1 MKKLGDMIACN
12 PQVKL
17 EKGKMYNLV
26 DIDSITIGN
35 RYVAGKSPELYNG
48 QSGCHFANGD
58 TVMARITPCLENGK
72 MAQVKCESQVG
83 FGSTE
88 LFVFRGVDGKS
99 DSNYVYYL
107 MSMPYIRQLAANSM
121 TGASGRQ
128 RADLDF
134 IKKIE
139 WKFPSLPIQKKIAS
153 ILSAYDNLI
162 ENNNKRIKILEQM
175 AENLYKEWFVRF
187 RFPGHETTP
196 IENGIPKGWEYK
208 RADEVID
215 FNPTIKIGDQK
226 AFTIIPMEALST
238 SSMVID
244 SNSLVNQETI
254 SGRRS
259 ENGDTL
265 LAKITPCLENGKTGF
280 VMGLPEGEVF
290 GGSTEFIVMR
300 SKTLTPH
307 FVYCIA
313 RSQYFRQT
321 AILSMNGADGRQR
334 VDENKLKSTKL
345 LQPTKALLN
354 HFEKIVSPLFENIS
368 RLVKENTNLIKQR
381 DLLLPRLMSGKLAV

>member
-1 MKKLGDMIACN
+1 MVECN

-17 EKGKMYNLV
+17 QKGSSYNVV
-26 DIDSITIGN
+26 DIDNIIVGN
-35 RYVAGKSPELYNG
+35 RTVLGKLPEMYNG

-58 TVMARITPCLENGK
+58 TVLARITPCLENGK
-72 MAQVKCESQVG
+72 FAQIRCETQKG

-88 LFVFRGVDGKS
+88 LFVFRGKKDKT
-99 DSNYVYYL
+99 DNDYVYYL
-107 MSMPYIRQLAANSM
+107 IALPFIRKMAANSM

-139 WKFPSLPIQKKIAS
+139 WSFPALPIQRKIAS

-196 IENGIPKGWEYK
+196 LENGIPKGWK
-208 RADEVID
+208 KNRLSDLID
-215 FNPTIKIGDQK
+215 VDPLLPIKNGIQIK
-226 AFTIIPMEALST
+226 SIPMEALST
-238 SSMVID
+238 DSMIVDENCIQ
-244 SNSLVNQETI
+244 LVDNP
-254 SGRRS
+254 SGS
-259 ENGDTL
+259 HSQNGDTL
-265 LAKITPCLENGKTGF
+265 VARITPCLENGKTGF
-280 VMGLPEGEVF
+280 VQCLDDGETAT
-290 GGSTEFIVMR
+290 GSTEFIVLR
-300 SKTLTPH
+300 SKELSPYY
-307 FVYCIA
+307 VYCFA

-334 VDENKLKSTKL
+334 VNIPKIKSMKLANPSNEIVKKFDSIVKPIFEEIYLLTKQNK
-345 LQPTKALLN
+345 N
-354 HFEKIVSPLFENIS
+354 N
-368 RLVKENTNLIKQR
+368 IKQR
-381 DLLLPRLMSGKLAV
+381 NLLLPRLMSGKLAV